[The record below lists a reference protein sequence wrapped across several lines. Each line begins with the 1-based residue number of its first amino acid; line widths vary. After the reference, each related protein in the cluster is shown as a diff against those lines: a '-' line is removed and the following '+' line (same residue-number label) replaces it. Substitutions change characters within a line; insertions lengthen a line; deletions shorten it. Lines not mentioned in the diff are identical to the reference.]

1 MKESKID
8 NELKILEK
16 VITQMYQCLA
26 IFILSDD
33 ACEGCVQETLLD
45 IKILKA
51 EQSRLI
57 AEKDADTNGVLS
69 KRSGKVIFE

>member
-1 MKESKID
+1 MRESRIDYEIQMIEKI
-8 NELKILEK
+8 
-16 VITQMYQCLA
+16 ITQMYQCLA
-26 IFILSDD
+26 IFLLSDD

-45 IKILKA
+45 IRILEA
-51 EQSRLI
+51 EQNRLN

>member
-8 NELKILEK
+8 NEIKILEK

-26 IFILSDD
+26 IFLLSD

-45 IKILKA
+45 IRILEA
-51 EQSRLI
+51 ELKRLN

-69 KRSGKVIFE
+69 KRSGKVVFE